1 MSNDTTYN
9 GWANWQTWNTALWFQ
24 NDEGLYR
31 SILRDARKVSDWDT
45 NKIHAEDAEEIIM
58 SHFDGGV
65 TPDGA
70 DVTNCDWDEIAGC
83 INECLAGES
92 A

>member
-1 MSNDTTYN
+1 MNNEGYN
-9 GWANWQTWNTALWFQ
+9 GWSNWDTWNTALWFQ

-31 SILRDARKVSDWDT
+31 SIVREARRRSDPYT
-45 NKIHAEDAEEIIM
+45 EKISPEDAEEIIM
-58 SHFDGGV
+58 SHFDEGE

-70 DVTNCDWDEIAGC
+70 DVGLCDWDEIAGC
-83 INECLAGES
+83 INECLTGES

>member
-31 SILRDARKVSDWDT
+31 SILRDARRMSDPDT
-45 NKIHAEDAEEIIM
+45 NEITADDAEYII
-58 SHFDGGV
+58 SSNFDDGV

-70 DVTNCDWDEIAGC
+70 DIENCDWDEIAGC
-83 INECLAGES
+83 INECLAE
-92 A
+92 